1 MSVRFF
7 LGANSG
13 DGFYSLYDN
22 FACAPGDR
30 LHLIKAGPGCGK
42 STFMKKLASRA
53 EEQGFT
59 VEYILCS
66 GDPESLDGVYIPALH
81 LGLADATAP
90 HILEPRLFAIDSC
103 YVNLGQ
109 FCSSFK
115 SEKANEY
122 TAKYRQLYKTAYGF
136 LSAAKTIRKIQIPEL
151 ICKND
156 VVSAKKRAE
165 SALLREL
172 GKKHGSPREGR
183 ITKRFIRG
191 ISCIGEVC
199 LSGTVSALCKWIYLA
214 DDRLGLADAY
224 LKHIADGVA
233 ERGENAVVCPSPLCP
248 DELDAVL
255 LPNHALGFVSA
266 SAMQLKDPW
275 RHVRLDALVAPETV
289 RAHKSELKALEK
301 QYRSLLDGGV
311 GYLKQ
316 AKKYHDLLEC
326 EYRPYVDF
334 AALTEFTE
342 SETVKLIT

>member
-22 FACAPGDR
+22 FANAPGDR

-53 EEQGFT
+53 EELGYA

-81 LGLADATAP
+81 LGFADATAP
-90 HILEPRLFAIDSC
+90 HVLEPRLFAVDSC

-109 FCSSFK
+109 FCAAIE
-115 SEKANEY
+115 SETINEY
-122 TAKYRQLYKTAYGF
+122 TAKYRLMYKAAYGF
-136 LSAAKTIRKIQIPEL
+136 LSAAKTIKKVHVPEL
-151 ICKND
+151 ISDND
-156 VVSAKKRAE
+156 VISAEKRAE

-172 GKKHGSPREGR
+172 GKKRGAPRETH

-191 ISCIGEVC
+191 ISCMGEVC
-199 LSGTVSALCKWIYLA
+199 LSGTVNKLCKRIYFV
-214 DDRLGLADAY
+214 DNKLGLADAY
-224 LKHIADGVA
+224 LKHIAAGVA
-233 ERGENAVVCPSPLCP
+233 ERSENAIVCPSPLCP

-266 SAMQLKDPW
+266 SAMQLKGPW

-289 RAHKSELKALEK
+289 RAHRSELKALEK

-316 AKKYHDLLEC
+316 AKKYHDLLEN
-326 EYRPYVDF
+326 EYKSYVDF

-342 SETVKLIT
+342 REMARLIT

>member
-122 TAKYRQLYKTAYGF
+122 TAKYRQLYK
-136 LSAAKTIRKIQIPEL
+136 LSL
-151 ICKND
+151 I
-156 VVSAKKRAE
+156 
-165 SALLREL
+165 
-172 GKKHGSPREGR
+172 
-183 ITKRFIRG
+183 
-191 ISCIGEVC
+191 
-199 LSGTVSALCKWIYLA
+199 
-214 DDRLGLADAY
+214 
-224 LKHIADGVA
+224 HI
-233 ERGENAVVCPSPLCP
+233 
-248 DELDAVL
+248 
-255 LPNHALGFVSA
+255 
-266 SAMQLKDPW
+266 
-275 RHVRLDALVAPETV
+275 
-289 RAHKSELKALEK
+289 
-301 QYRSLLDGGV
+301 
-311 GYLKQ
+311 
-316 AKKYHDLLEC
+316 
-326 EYRPYVDF
+326 
-334 AALTEFTE
+334 
-342 SETVKLIT
+342 

>member
-53 EEQGFT
+53 EDQGFT

-136 LSAAKTIRKIQIPEL
+136 YRRLKLSEKFKFRSCFAKTMLFPPRNVQKAHF
-151 ICKND
+151 C
-156 VVSAKKRAE
+156 VSLAKSTAHH
-165 SALLREL
+165 
-172 GKKHGSPREGR
+172 GKGASR
-183 ITKRFIRG
+183 
-191 ISCIGEVC
+191 S
-199 LSGTVSALCKWIYLA
+199 
-214 DDRLGLADAY
+214 
-224 LKHIADGVA
+224 
-233 ERGENAVVCPSPLCP
+233 
-248 DELDAVL
+248 VL
-255 LPNHALGFVSA
+255 
-266 SAMQLKDPW
+266 
-275 RHVRLDALVAPETV
+275 
-289 RAHKSELKALEK
+289 
-301 QYRSLLDGGV
+301 
-311 GYLKQ
+311 
-316 AKKYHDLLEC
+316 
-326 EYRPYVDF
+326 
-334 AALTEFTE
+334 
-342 SETVKLIT
+342 

>member
-53 EEQGFT
+53 EELGYA

-81 LGLADATAP
+81 LGFADATAP
-90 HILEPRLFAIDSC
+90 HILEPRLFAVDSC

-109 FCSSFK
+109 FCAAIE
-115 SEKANEY
+115 SEKINEY
-122 TAKYRQLYKTAYGF
+122 TAKYRRMYKAAYGF
-136 LSAAKTIRKIQIPEL
+136 LSAAKTIRKVQVPEL
-151 ICKND
+151 ISDNNI
-156 VVSAKKRAE
+156 VLAEKRAE

-172 GKKHGSPREGR
+172 GKKRGTAREAQ

-191 ISCIGEVC
+191 ISCMGEVC
-199 LSGTVSALCKWIYLA
+199 LSDTVNKLCKRIYLV
-214 DDRLGLADAY
+214 DDKLGLADAY
-224 LKHIADGVA
+224 LKHIANGVA

-266 SAMQLKDPW
+266 SAMQVKDPW
-275 RHVRLDALVAPETV
+275 RHVRLDALVAPEVV
-289 RAHKSELKALEK
+289 RAHRSELKALEK

-316 AKKYHDLLEC
+316 AKKYHDLLEG

-334 AALTEFTE
+334 AALSEFTE
-342 SETVKLIT
+342 REMAKLIT

>member
-22 FACAPGDR
+22 FADAPGDR

-53 EEQGFT
+53 EELGYA

-81 LGLADATAP
+81 LGFADATAP
-90 HILEPRLFAIDSC
+90 HILEPRLFAVDSC

-109 FCSSFK
+109 FCAAIE
-115 SEKANEY
+115 SEKINEY
-122 TAKYRQLYKTAYGF
+122 TAKYRRMYKAAYGF
-136 LSAAKTIRKIQIPEL
+136 LSAAKTTRKVQVPEL
-151 ICKND
+151 ISDND
-156 VVSAKKRAE
+156 IVLAEKRAE

-172 GKKHGSPREGR
+172 GKKRGTPREAH

-191 ISCIGEVC
+191 ISCMGEVC
-199 LSGTVSALCKWIYLA
+199 LSGTVNKLCKRIYLV
-214 DDRLGLADAY
+214 DNKLGLADAY
-224 LKHIADGVA
+224 LKHIAAGVA
-233 ERGENAVVCPSPLCP
+233 ERGENSIVCPSPLCP

-266 SAMQLKDPW
+266 SAMQIKDPW
-275 RHVRLDALVAPETV
+275 RHVRLDALVAAETV
-289 RAHKSELKALEK
+289 RAHRSELKTLEK

-316 AKKYHDLLEC
+316 AKKYHDLLEN

-342 SETVKLIT
+342 CEMARLIN

>member
-22 FACAPGDR
+22 FANAPGDR

-66 GDPESLDGVYIPALH
+66 GDPESLDGIYIPALH
-81 LGLADATAP
+81 LGFADATAP
-90 HILEPRLFAIDSC
+90 HILEPRLFAVDSC

-109 FCSSFK
+109 FCAALE
-115 SEKANEY
+115 SEIINEY
-122 TAKYRQLYKTAYGF
+122 TAKYRRMYKAAYGF
-136 LSAAKTIRKIQIPEL
+136 LSAAKTIQKVQVPEL
-151 ICKND
+151 ISNND
-156 VVSAKKRAE
+156 IIPAEKRAE

-172 GKKHGSPREGR
+172 GKKRGSLREGC
-183 ITKRFIRG
+183 ITRRFIRG
-191 ISCIGEVC
+191 ISCMGEVC
-199 LSGTVSALCKWIYLA
+199 LSGTVNKLCKRIYLV
-214 DDRLGLADAY
+214 DDKLGLADAY
-224 LKHIADGVA
+224 LKHIANGIA
-233 ERGENAVVCPSPLCP
+233 ERGENSIICPSPLCP

-266 SAMQLKDPW
+266 SAMQVKDPW

-289 RAHKSELKALEK
+289 RAHRAELKALEK
-301 QYRSLLDGGV
+301 QHRSLLDGGI

-316 AKKYHDLLEC
+316 AKKYHDLLEA
-326 EYRPYVDF
+326 EYKPYVDF
-334 AALTEFTE
+334 AALTDFTE
-342 SETVKLIT
+342 REIARLIT